1 MTWVKIC
8 GITNLQDASMAVEAG
23 ADALGFVFYEKSPRY
38 LEPKAAQAIIEQLPK
53 EIEKVGVFA
62 NASAE
67 KVKVAAAIANVTAIQ
82 VYVDLPPVRSGSD
95 CEYCLEQLARESV
108 LKLMPV
114 LSMRRE
120 HPEKSAMMW
129 NPEAV
134 HAFLLDS
141 SSAEKPGGTGC
152 AFDWAA
158 QKQSTS
164 VIRSMGK
171 VIVAGGLTVTS
182 VTEAIRILKPWGV
195 DVASGVE
202 ARPGKKDPKKVKE
215 FITAVRQTEKVIH

>member
-8 GITNLQDASMAVEAG
+8 GITNLEDALTVVDAG

-38 LEPKAAQAIIEQLPK
+38 VDPRAAQAIIKRLPK

-67 KVKVAAAIANVTAIQ
+67 QVRSIAGDANVTAVQ
-82 VYVDLPPVRSGSD
+82 VYVDSDAVGTESG
-95 CEYCLEQLARESV
+95 LAQVAREAL
-108 LKLMPV
+108 LKLIPA

-120 HPEKSAMMW
+120 HAEKSAMIW

-134 HAFLLDS
+134 YAFLLDS
-141 SSAEKPGGTGC
+141 SSDEKPGGTGC
-152 AFDWAA
+152 AFDWSA
-158 QKQSTS
+158 QKRSAH

-171 VIVAGGLTVTS
+171 VIVAGGLTVTN
-182 VTEAIRILKPWGV
+182 VGDALRILEPWGV

-202 ARPGKKDPKKVKE
+202 ASPGRKDPKKVTE
-215 FITAVRQTEKVIH
+215 FIAAVRQLEKVAL